1 MLFNSTKKLGKHKS
15 VSLYAN
21 ATSSRNEYVSGFS
34 SWMLDARPYK
44 PFKQDNVKKVTVLTA
59 DTPSKI
65 FELKFSGV
73 ISVILT
79 SRHEEYDF
87 SPTRDS
93 NIRNMALLQT
103 TQKKKKKKK
112 DETDN
117 RENEIPTVHYLV
129 LLLRTHIK
137 FNTSYHETH
146 LWIKY

>member
-1 MLFNSTKKLGKHKS
+1 
-15 VSLYAN
+15 
-21 ATSSRNEYVSGFS
+21 
-34 SWMLDARPYK
+34 MLDARPYK

-112 DETDN
+112 KMKWIIEKMKSQQCITWCYFLELTSN
-117 RENEIPTVHYLV
+117 STPVTMR
-129 LLLRTHIK
+129 HICES
-137 FNTSYHETH
+137 NTNLMS
-146 LWIKY
+146 IISI